1 MAVVASKFIRSLNAE
16 ALLRLIFG
24 LPLLFALGIALGL
37 WEVGVWS
44 AEQCLLLLF
53 ALGAGFAAALGLLAA
68 STAER
73 REESVSRTVG
83 REVEKACSDL
93 SAQLAESSE
102 RLAVMINESRD
113 KAARVLE
120 RRANEIEQLLPEL
133 RKLAGNTGQIRRA
146 SESYTLGLQAAAEVF
161 QTRLEE
167 LLRRLQA
174 QTERASQTLQ
184 NLLKQVSSQA
194 LGEIVETRVQESVE
208 SLAGDALARALTKLQ
223 DPDHAFVG
231 VINQVQDLF
240 LWAGRLREQTAAV
253 RREVDAVTDGLKTT
267 AKELDRML
275 QSIQDTAGGNIN
287 GNT

>member
-93 SAQLAESSE
+93 
-102 RLAVMINESRD
+102 
-113 KAARVLE
+113 
-120 RRANEIEQLLPEL
+120 
-133 RKLAGNTGQIRRA
+133 
-146 SESYTLGLQAAAEVF
+146 
-161 QTRLEE
+161 RLEE